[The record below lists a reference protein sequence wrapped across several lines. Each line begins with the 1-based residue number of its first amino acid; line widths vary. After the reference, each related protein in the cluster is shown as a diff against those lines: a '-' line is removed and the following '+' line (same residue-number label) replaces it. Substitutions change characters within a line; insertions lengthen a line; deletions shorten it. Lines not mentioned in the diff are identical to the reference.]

1 MVVKNKDSNEKL
13 WNGKEE
19 KKPMLYGDLTEE
31 ERKKKEKEY
40 KEKNLNE

>member
-13 WNGKEE
+13 WKDKED
-19 KKPMLYGDLTEE
+19 KPMLYGDLTEE